1 MAQDDEQRR
10 LLLAKY
16 DEAQRECCERGCENV
31 LASFEKACA
40 KSFAV
45 VNCPLLKLH
54 RELASGTDVFE
65 TYYYLERLRIRWER
79 PVGPNWAKLRPQA
92 EVELLGTHQHL
103 DQLHYA
109 ALSLDGTGLKG
120 YGECTVTLREEMI
133 AHRASCFEG
142 NSALIYDSNRTFSG
156 RVQSDWSERA
166 KLCVAKVAGRLAAN
180 MSESDFGAL
189 VLSNGATKLQD
200 EFVEI
205 QIFGPMTALTIQSV
219 GIDPATLKPHDK
231 VLWEAV
237 KEKLQT
243 NEVLV
248 FEN

>member
-1 MAQDDEQRR
+1 
-10 LLLAKY
+10 
-16 DEAQRECCERGCENV
+16 
-31 LASFEKACA
+31 
-40 KSFAV
+40 
-45 VNCPLLKLH
+45 
-54 RELASGTDVFE
+54 
-65 TYYYLERLRIRWER
+65 
-79 PVGPNWAKLRPQA
+79 
-92 EVELLGTHQHL
+92 
-103 DQLHYA
+103 
-109 ALSLDGTGLKG
+109 
-120 YGECTVTLREEMI
+120 MI